1 MLNLKKFLSKND
13 EHFTV
18 YVGSILNNIT
28 SLYMPVEE
36 ALEEPENVNNSLRI
50 TCSLEVH
57 KITRTFSTDGICNM
71 TFYYT
76 AVNEN
81 PFHEKWYK
89 QDGDPDIC
97 GQVELQLSYN
107 PHLTCGDCHG
117 TYALDQEWLKG
128 DLCDQ
133 CFHEECFFI

>member
-1 MLNLKKFLSKND
+1 
-13 EHFTV
+13 
-18 YVGSILNNIT
+18 
-28 SLYMPVEE
+28 MPVEE

-117 TYALDQEWLKG
+117 TYALDQGWLKG
-128 DLCDQ
+128 NLCDQ